1 MPLPP
6 PQHART
12 PATVENHAPDL
23 DDENQAHGTHT
34 ENIAARFFQ
43 WLASRPPW
51 QWKPD
56 STYGLRLVMLSDT
69 HGSHRK
75 LHVPPGDVLIHA
87 GDMTRMGHLEDA
99 EDFNEWLAGLPHTHK
114 VVVNGNHEYNAEWK
128 KRASTIF
135 SNATFL
141 KDTSITLQS
150 PNKRPLRVHGTDFA
164 WPMKS
169 PNPSYDSVTGTVDVL
184 IAHGP
189 AKGYVDGGK
198 GCSEL
203 RRLVERLKPRV
214 VVGGH
219 IHFAHGVQQGSFRL
233 AGTTFVNAANA
244 RDSHTHM
251 GWEPVVLDI

>member
-1 MPLPP
+1 MASE
-6 PQHART
+6 Q
-12 PATVENHAPDL
+12 L
-23 DDENQAHGTHT
+23 DKESNTGAFFRWLGT
-34 ENIAARFFQ
+34 FVK
-43 WLASRPPW
+43 SPW
-51 QWKPD
+51 RRELVPF
-56 STYGLRLVMLSDT
+56 GLRLVMLSDT

-75 LHVPPGDVLIHA
+75 LTVPPGDILIHA

-99 EDFNEWLAGLPHTHK
+99 EDFNEWLATLPHTHK
-114 VVVNGNHEYNAEWK
+114 VLINGNHEYNAEWK
-128 KRASTIF
+128 KRASDVF

-141 KDTSITLQS
+141 KNSAITLRAGGDGA
-150 PNKRPLRVHGTDFA
+150 RPLTLHGTDFA

-169 PNPSYDSVTGTVDVL
+169 TNPNYDAINGTVDVL

-189 AKGYVDGGK
+189 VKGYVDGGK
-198 GCSEL
+198 GCPEL

-219 IHFAHGVQQGSFRL
+219 IHFAHGCQQGKFGL

-251 GWEPVVLDI
+251 GWDPVVLDI